1 MKKNLETE
9 QGSLEYEIIEKTA
22 VITNYS
28 GRDTEIDLPEAIEG
42 FPVVW
47 IGKKAF
53 LSNKTLR
60 KIVLPKCLAGIG
72 DWAFAYCGNLAGVTL
87 PYHQIETGQGVFK
100 ECGRLERIEAREEA
114 EGRECSRREQIEN
127 SEEAERGEG
136 AGEEKGRMQD
146 IAWLLAAAVN
156 QLDAFYLFDLEN
168 AGTRSWLAGWDARA
182 KTLMNL
188 KDSDGFSKMLLCG
201 EEDYGSKENDLGYYM
216 EQKRRGKVRLAML
229 RLMHDYGL
237 GEELRAEL
245 ETYLLAHIKG
255 CETEETWRVVLEE
268 HGDDKVYYEFLTKLG
283 GVTEENFPGMM
294 EDMGERHTEMK
305 AYLMRYHD
313 GMRRESDA
321 FSQFDL

>member
-9 QGSLEYEIIEKTA
+9 QGSLAYEIVGETAA
-22 VITNYS
+22 VINYS
-28 GRDTEIDLPEAIEG
+28 GRDTEIEIPETIED

-60 KIVLPKCLAGIG
+60 KIVLPVCLAGIG
-72 DWAFAYCGNLAGVTL
+72 DWAFAYCTNLTDVVM
-87 PYHQIETGQGVFK
+87 PYQQIEMGQGVFK
-100 ECGRLERIEAREEA
+100 ECGRLMRIEDSKKAV
-114 EGRECSRREQIEN
+114 G
-127 SEEAERGEG
+127 
-136 AGEEKGRMQD
+136 MD
-146 IAWLLAAAVN
+146 TAWLLAAAVN
-156 QLDAFYLFDLEN
+156 SLDAFYLFDLEN
-168 AGTRSWLAGWDARA
+168 AGTASWLAGWDARA
-182 KTLMNL
+182 RMLMNL
-188 KDSDGFSKMLLCG
+188 EDSDGFSKMLLCG

-229 RLMHDYGL
+229 RLMHDHGL
-237 GEELRAEL
+237 GEKLRAEL
-245 ETYLLAHIKG
+245 EAYLLTHIKG

-268 HGDDKVYYEFLTKLG
+268 HGDDRAYYDFLTKIG

-294 EDMGERHTEMK
+294 EDMGQRHTEMK

-313 GMRRESDA
+313 SMRKEKDA